1 MVGISKAEDDGASY
15 LVSHGPVR
23 QEATRTGRT
32 NCRLADVLSG
42 AVRARCGGVHGRQ
55 CDFSGILLRPVS
67 GCFYNPFSEAP

>member
-1 MVGISKAEDDGASY
+1 MVPAISCLMARF
-15 LVSHGPVR
+15 VR
-23 QEATRTGRT
+23 RQQRTGRT

-67 GCFYNPFSEAP
+67 GCFYNPFSKAQ